1 MSTKLLHIEQCG
13 FLTTLQDT
21 GRKGY
26 LQYGVSK
33 GGAMDQL
40 AAQLANTLV
49 GNETTEAVLEITQS
63 PHRFRF
69 LKDTILAFTGG
80 GLQPQIDDVSIP
92 LQQPVFIAADTVIHL
107 KQPMP
112 GFRLYL
118 AVAGG
123 FAADQFL
130 ESSSTDLLL
139 TAGGLNGRALKK
151 EDVLQQHNKLSALQ
165 QSLLNVLKAGAAIE
179 LPVTAVEHSAFI
191 RVLQGPEWH
200 FLTHESQTLFCTTSF
215 TVTANSSRMGY
226 RIKGIVLPVNQSCN
240 IISSPVT
247 QGTVQLTDSGEMI
260 LLMAD
265 AQTVGGYPRIAQV
278 CAADL
283 SLLAQKKPNDRIQ
296 FQIVSLQ
303 EAEELYLQ
311 QQNELK
317 KIAAILQSKL

>member
-33 GGAMDQL
+33 GGVMDL
-40 AAQLANTLV
+40 FAAQLANTLV
-49 GNETTEAVLEITQS
+49 GNATTAAVLEITQS

-92 LQQPVFIAADTVIHL
+92 LHQPVFIAAGTVTNL

-179 LPVTAVEHSAFI
+179 LPVTAFEYSAFI

-200 FLTHESQTLFCTTSF
+200 FLTNESQILFCNTSF

-226 RIKGIVLPVNQSCN
+226 RIKGIALPANQSCN